1 MRLFDSH
8 CHLNDKGYQKEM
20 DAVVERAR
28 QAGVQGIMIVG
39 ITGKTSRLAVEIADA
54 YPACYASVGVHPHD
68 ASHCDVGT
76 LDTLRGLAARE
87 TVKAWG
93 ETGLDF
99 NRMFSPREDQERC
112 FARQIELAGETGLP
126 LIFHERD
133 SGGRFH
139 EILAA
144 RMKPGQ
150 TGVVHCFS
158 GTPEE
163 MKKYL
168 DMGLYIGITGIVT
181 MKKRAAKLRRMI
193 AEMPVNRILVETDAP
208 YLTPEPDK
216 RHAKR
221 NEPAFVR
228 SVLLSVAEAR
238 RTDPGELAETVWSN
252 TCRLFGI
259 DNEKQAHPS

>member
-8 CHLNDKGYQKEM
+8 CHLNDKGYQNDM
-20 DAVVERAR
+20 DAVMERAR
-28 QAGVQGIMIVG
+28 QAGVQGIMVVG
-39 ITGKTSRLAVEIADA
+39 ITEKTSRYALEIAEA
-54 YPACYASVGVHPHD
+54 YPECHASVGVHPHD
-68 ASHCDVGT
+68 ASHCSDKT
-76 LDTLRGLAARE
+76 LDTLRNLAAHG

-112 FARQIELAGETGLP
+112 FARQIEIAGELGLP

-139 EILAA
+139 EILTTH
-144 RMKPGQ
+144 MKPGQ
-150 TGVVHCFS
+150 SGVVHCFS
-158 GTPEE
+158 GTPDE
-163 MKKYL
+163 MEQYL
-168 DMGLYIGITGIVT
+168 DLGLHIGITGIVT
-181 MKKRAAKLRRMI
+181 IKKRAAKLRRMI
-193 AEMPVNRILVETDAP
+193 AAIPEDRILVETDAP
-208 YLTPEPDK
+208 YLTPEPEK

-238 RTDPGELAETVWSN
+238 QADPGNLAETIWNN